1 MTTQFDRRRSLQSI
15 GLAALM
21 LACLAAGNA
30 SAEVI
35 LVDSFDDG
43 ELAANPSWVVEV
55 GTARVEEGELRF
67 GREGKTTVHL
77 DLGNTRWKEPVEVTF
92 RLRQT
97 DASTSSYLFHV
108 ALEETDRNKG
118 YTIAC
123 SPNPGYF
130 GTSGFYDGKTV
141 GAEGV
146 SLRGDTAWQQVA
158 IGFDP
163 NAGRVTLRQDG
174 KTVWQGPNGKR
185 LPRVNRLMLS
195 SAGTLDWRVDDVRV
209 EAVLEDPSAEPGP
222 GRAAVQTV
230 YRGGAPHTD
239 RNGRLLMSHDPQRS
253 FFQIG
258 VWGIPMGRIWGTNYD
273 LRVVAD
279 AGMNTIWPWSR
290 NLKETLASAEE
301 HNLQVVHMG
310 EIEQALVEEVRE
322 HPHLLGNVW
331 HDEPT
336 GGFWGKDMQGKFDA
350 FVAYRQQIHR
360 TAPGL
365 PVFIND
371 VPWITP
377 PATEWWIRW
386 NTAGDVACHDNYPIK
401 HSGATESIR
410 AIGPPVALAVKA
422 NHQKK
427 PVWLIVGA
435 FEQPGRGAFSFRFPT
450 PAQLRACV
458 YTGIIHGATG
468 VIYFTW
474 DTYVCRDGNV
484 IGMSPNAKVA
494 YVPNPRK
501 PGYTHPTP
509 ATPVQLVQSQ
519 ALWAMATAINEEL
532 HQLRPVVL
540 SSTVDDAELNYRV
553 FPDLSHSECPIRCLL
568 KPHPGGGYVLLT
580 ANVDATVLD
589 CTFRFSK
596 PLASAERMF
605 ENLPAWGVEP
615 GTRSLEIVY
624 EPFEVHVFRIQ
635 TTEPKQDQS

>member
-1 MTTQFDRRRSLQSI
+1 MRYVQRPFGLLSI
-15 GLAALM
+15 LIVPAWLLA
-21 LACLAAGNA
+21 GHV

-35 LVDSFDDG
+35 LTDSFDDG
-43 ELAANPSWVVEV
+43 ELAANPSWVVEE
-55 GTARVEEGELRF
+55 GSARVEEGELRF
-67 GREGKTTVHL
+67 GREGKTTIRL
-77 DLGNTRWKEPVEVTF
+77 DLGNTRWKEPVEATF

-97 DASTSSYLFHV
+97 DASTSSYLFHLT
-108 ALEETDRNKG
+108 LEDVDRKRG

-141 GAEGV
+141 GTKGA
-146 SLRGDTAWQQVA
+146 SLRGGTAWQQVA
-158 IGFDP
+158 IRFDP
-163 NAGRVTLRQDG
+163 SAGQVTLSQDG
-174 KTVWQGPNGKR
+174 KTVWQGANNKR
-185 LPRVNRLMLS
+185 LPRVNRLTLS
-195 SAGTLDWRVDDVRV
+195 SAGTLDWRIDDVRV
-209 EAVLEDPSAEPGP
+209 EVVLEDPSAEPDP
-222 GRAAVQTV
+222 GRAAVQTI
-230 YRGGAPHTD
+230 YRGGTPHTD
-239 RNGRLLMSHDPQRS
+239 KNGRLLVSHDPGRS

-258 VWGIPMGRIWGTNYD
+258 IWGIPMGDIWGTDYD
-273 LRVVAD
+273 LNVVAE

-310 EIEQALVEEVRE
+310 EIEQTLLGEVKG
-322 HPHLLGNVW
+322 HPSLLGNVW

-336 GGFWGKDMQGKFDA
+336 GSFWGKDMQGQFDA
-350 FVAYRQQIHR
+350 FVAYRQQVHAV
-360 TAPGL
+360 APEL

-386 NTAGDVACHDNYPIK
+386 NTAGDLACHDNYPIK
-401 HSGATESIR
+401 HSGATESVG

-422 NHQKK
+422 NDQKK

-435 FEQPGRGAFSFRFPT
+435 FEQPGRGAFPFRFPT

-468 VIYFTW
+468 IIYFTW

-484 IGMSPNAKVA
+484 IGMSPNPKVA

-509 ATPVQLVQSQ
+509 ATPVQLVQSR
-519 ALWAMATAINEEL
+519 ALWTMATAVNEEL
-532 HQLRPVVL
+532 HALAPVVL
-540 SSTVDDAELNYRV
+540 SPTVDDSELKYSV
-553 FPDLSHSECPIRCLL
+553 LPDLSHSECPIRCLL
-568 KPHPGGGYVLLT
+568 KPHPEGGYVLLT

-589 CTFRFSK
+589 CTLRFSK
-596 PLASAERMF
+596 PLASVERMF
-605 ENLPAWGVEP
+605 ENQPAWGVEP
-615 GTRSLEIVY
+615 GARSLEIVY

-635 TTEPKQDQS
+635 TAEPTEDPP